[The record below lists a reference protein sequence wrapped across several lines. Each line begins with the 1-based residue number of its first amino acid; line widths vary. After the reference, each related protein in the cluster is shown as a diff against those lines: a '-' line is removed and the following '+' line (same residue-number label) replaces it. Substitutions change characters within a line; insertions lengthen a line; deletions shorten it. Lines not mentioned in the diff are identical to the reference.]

1 MRTLIEVSDFVLLHI
16 GLVIKRLLVR
26 VMIGHKIL
34 ILYKFELIQVG
45 LGILFSLLSRRQYV
59 LVFAPSD
66 PGSIHGRL
74 RFIPLCTCEAKMSSY
89 LNGSYQCQTWK
100 GLCTRDDNRD
110 KKRVS

>member
-34 ILYKFELIQVG
+34 ILYKFELIQIG
-45 LGILFSLLSRRQYV
+45 LGILLSLLSRRQYV
-59 LVFAPSD
+59 LVFTPGD

-74 RFIPLCTCEAKMSSY
+74 RFIPLCTWVSGVHSY
-89 LNGSYQCQTWK
+89 IVRPK
-100 GLCTRDDNRD
+100 
-110 KKRVS
+110 